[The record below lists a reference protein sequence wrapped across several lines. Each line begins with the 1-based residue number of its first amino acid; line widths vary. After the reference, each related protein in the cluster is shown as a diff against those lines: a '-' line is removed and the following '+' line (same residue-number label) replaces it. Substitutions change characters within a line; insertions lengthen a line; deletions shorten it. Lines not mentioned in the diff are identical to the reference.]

1 MPETKTKVGMTMY
14 IQIFTKSKSSVY
26 LNSST
31 VFWNVFITLKK
42 ISLKCPLI
50 HLEHPVWF

>member
-26 LNSST
+26 L
-31 VFWNVFITLKK
+31 VVQYFEIVFITLKK

-50 HLEHPVWF
+50 HLEHLV